1 MFYYLT
7 GELVHVGE
15 NLAVI
20 DCGGVGFRLTVSA
33 TTLSLL
39 PRTTG
44 EGNIVRLY
52 THLAVREDAL
62 DLYGFYTK
70 EELNL
75 FRMLTNIS
83 GIGPKVAISVLSL
96 LTPDAL
102 AEAVASQNVKLISR
116 APGVG
121 MKTAQRIV
129 LELSGKLAPIV
140 SPATGVNVGT
150 QSSASMSS
158 SMSEALDAL
167 VVLGYSR
174 QEAQKAIR
182 AVPDAAEKSTEEL
195 IKAALSHLL

>member
-7 GELVHVGE
+7 GELVHVGK

-70 EELNL
+70 EELDL

-140 SPATGVNVGT
+140 SPATGANVGT

-182 AVPDAAEKSTEEL
+182 AVPDATEKSTEEL

>member
-39 PRTTG
+39 PRPSA

-52 THLAVREDAL
+52 THLVVREDAL
-62 DLYGFYTK
+62 DLYGFYAK
-70 EELNL
+70 EELDL
-75 FRMLTNIS
+75 FRMLIAIS

-96 LTPDAL
+96 LTPDTL
-102 AEAVASQNVKLISR
+102 SEAVASQNVKLISR

-121 MKTAQRIV
+121 IKTAQRIV

-140 SPATGVNVGT
+140 ASATGAKGST
-150 QSSASMSS
+150 QSSASMST

-167 VVLGYSR
+167 VVLGYSH
-174 QEAQKAIR
+174 QDAQKAIR

>member
-33 TTLSLL
+33 MTLSLL
-39 PRTTG
+39 PRPNDKT
-44 EGNIVRLY
+44 NIVRLY
-52 THLAVREDAL
+52 THLVIRDDAL

-70 EELNL
+70 EELDL
-75 FRMLTNIS
+75 FRMLTAIS
-83 GIGPKVAISVLSL
+83 GIGPKVTISVLSI
-96 LTPDAL
+96 LTPDML
-102 AEAVASQNVKLISR
+102 VEAVASQNVKLISR

-121 MKTAQRIV
+121 TKTAQRIV

-140 SPATGVNVGT
+140 SSAAGAKEGAQN
-150 QSSASMSS
+150 SASMST

-167 VVLGYSR
+167 VVLGYSH
-174 QEAQKAIR
+174 QDAQKAIR